1 MQIWSRRPLDISD
14 ISYVRCVLPV
24 VEAERVIPNLLRIL
38 LLSRW
43 KKDVRIMGHRCT
55 WLHSGIGGRS
65 LPPWCLA
72 VIRLRINIGMPRKER
87 CAAGVRIGAGHA
99 PALLFAS
106 SAKDSLQPS
115 SDSIST
121 SSAQKE
127 YPQSHIRMAC
137 APPRGSISTL
147 TSDQV

>member
-1 MQIWSRRPLDISD
+1 M
-14 ISYVRCVLPV
+14 
-24 VEAERVIPNLLRIL
+24 
-38 LLSRW
+38 
-43 KKDVRIMGHRCT
+43 
-55 WLHSGIGGRS
+55 
-65 LPPWCLA
+65 PPWCLA

-87 CAAGVRIGAGHA
+87 CAAGIRIDAGHA

-127 YPQSHIRMAC
+127 
-137 APPRGSISTL
+137 
-147 TSDQV
+147 